1 MSQPLVVDL
10 PHSLGAAEARRRID
24 RNIGKLTSHLPG
36 GGNVDSRWEG
46 DRLHLQ
52 VAAMGQQVTSKID
65 VQERVVRLEVTLPP
79 GLSFFGGMIESV
91 IRRQGEAMLEDKS
104 SKA

>member
-1 MSQPLVVDL
+1 MSQPIVVDL
-10 PHSLGAAEARRRID
+10 PHSLGAAEARRRIE

-52 VAAMGQQVTSKID
+52 VAAMGQQVSARID
-65 VQERVVRLEVTLPP
+65 VAETLVRLEVALPP
-79 GLSFFGGMIESV
+79 GLSFFGGMVESL

-104 SKA
+104 GRA